1 MKLGLAAVGRLA
13 GLASVPADATVLLD
27 TITGRSFAEPNVN
40 ATRIIQ
46 PGFPQVVPPGSGNLA
61 RGGQIGMSFFTPGN
75 AVIDEID
82 LQLNANTPLDGGA
95 VEVPIVPDDGSGG
108 AGKPGQPTHTG
119 TGMGLTLTNATL
131 FGTIADSALTQDSG
145 VGSGSPNGT
154 ETLTGLLSVGAG
166 EHWLVLEN
174 TPGTVGTG
182 TGTAKWVFGTTPF
195 TSGIGTAGQSTFWQ
209 AGAAGTPCA
218 GLPCTFVTNGAAN
231 PGATPGTNV
240 YGARIDAI
248 PEPAGIALF
257 GLALAG
263 LGLVRRRS

>member
-46 PGFPQVVPPGSGNLA
+46 PGFPQTTAPGNGNLA
-61 RGGQIGMSFFTPGN
+61 RGGPIGMSFSTPGN

-82 LQLNANTPLDGGA
+82 LQLNANTPTDGGT
-95 VEVPIVPDDGSGG
+95 VDVFIVADDGSGG

-166 EHWLVLEN
+166 EH
-174 TPGTVGTG
+174 
-182 TGTAKWVFGTTPF
+182 
-195 TSGIGTAGQSTFWQ
+195 
-209 AGAAGTPCA
+209 
-218 GLPCTFVTNGAAN
+218 
-231 PGATPGTNV
+231 
-240 YGARIDAI
+240 
-248 PEPAGIALF
+248 AL
-257 GLALAG
+257 
-263 LGLVRRRS
+263 S